1 MEILDVDM
9 KHIDNE
15 IIFCLFVD
23 YQESKKIFN
32 IVIWLLLHP
41 MCLVK
46 FLLEILCVNLKFVF
60 FFGHSITNNWH
71 LNH

>member
-32 IVIWLLLHP
+32 VVIWLLLHL

-60 FFGHSITNNWH
+60 FFGHSITNNWY